1 VQQLN
6 PTELF
11 TSAAVLRE
19 LLISSAVAVNTMH
32 SVFGE
37 KVYISFLN
45 TTSHIFAAESFI
57 KFVRNMRNVRYGK
70 TDVSFFSEHG
80 VFQQNDIHSLNKY
93 IS

>member
-19 LLISSAVAVNTMH
+19 LLISSAVAVNTMY

-45 TTSHIFAAESFI
+45 TTSHIFAESFI
-57 KFVRNMRNVRYGK
+57 KSVRNMRNVRYGK
-70 TDVSFFSEHG
+70 TNVSFFSEHG